1 MRFLESW
8 TVLPLVDLIRLAL
21 PVAGTLLM
29 VLLPGR
35 RAGGVA
41 AAIVMIGVAANPEL
55 IPALWLHVAWV
66 ALWGAL
72 VWQTFRG
79 SSPPGRRLAFFES
92 GVIGAILGASLLVL
106 LLAAIE
112 RQALP
117 HDEARRAAIGLT
129 LLALGLL
136 HLMMRHHTIRAGLA
150 FAALGLG
157 LQVIEVAAWG
167 SLMPGSAGPPAAVW
181 FATLVAVTLAVR
193 IGHIRERVAGSPWV
207 GDAHDL
213 HD

>member
-8 TVLPLVDLIRLAL
+8 TVLPLLDLIRLTL

-29 VLLPGR
+29 VILPGR
-35 RAGGVA
+35 RAAGVA
-41 AAIVMIGVAANPEL
+41 AALVTIGVALTPDL
-55 IPALWLHVAWV
+55 IPSFWLQIAWVGLWL
-66 ALWGAL
+66 ALTAL
-72 VWQTFRG
+72 TFG
-79 SSPPGRRLAFFES
+79 GQSPKVRRLGFFES
-92 GVIGAILGASLLVL
+92 SVIGMILGVGLLVL

-117 HDEARRAAIGLT
+117 HDEARRATIGLT

-136 HLMMRHHTIRAGLA
+136 HLMMRRHTVRAGLA

-167 SLMPGSAGPPAAVW
+167 SLMPGSAGPPAVVW